1 MKGENTMEYKIYE
14 CFKVILNELNLD
26 STTYE
31 KLIKRIADLLG
42 I

>member
-14 CFKVILNELNLD
+14 CFKIILNELNID
-26 STTYE
+26 NTTYE
-31 KLIKRIADLLG
+31 KLIKRIAELLR